1 MVEKIVTVNNESG
14 IHARPAAS
22 VVAFVK
28 NYKGTVEVMN
38 NGKKGNLKSIISI
51 MSLGMRKGSE
61 ITIIV
66 DGENE
71 ETFIEDLAKFIETLE
86 G

>member
-1 MVEKIVTVNNESG
+1 MVEKIVKVNNESG

-61 ITIIV
+61 ITLMV

-71 ETFIEDLAKFIETLE
+71 EKFIEELANFIETLE